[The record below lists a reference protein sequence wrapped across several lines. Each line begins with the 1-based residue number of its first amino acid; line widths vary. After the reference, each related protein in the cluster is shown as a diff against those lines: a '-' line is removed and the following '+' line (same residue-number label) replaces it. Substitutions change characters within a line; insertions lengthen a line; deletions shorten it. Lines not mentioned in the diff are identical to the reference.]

1 MTSEIG
7 WTAAD
12 HRARL
17 RRIGAQDER
26 EAIVRWIRHDL
37 AMNRAADSFALNSL
51 ANAIENRH
59 HYGIPTND

>member
-12 HRARL
+12 HRKRL
-17 RRIGAQDER
+17 RRIGADDER

-37 AMNRAADSFALNSL
+37 AMNRAADSFVLNCL
-51 ANAIENRH
+51 ANAIERKDYRH
-59 HYGIPTND
+59 D